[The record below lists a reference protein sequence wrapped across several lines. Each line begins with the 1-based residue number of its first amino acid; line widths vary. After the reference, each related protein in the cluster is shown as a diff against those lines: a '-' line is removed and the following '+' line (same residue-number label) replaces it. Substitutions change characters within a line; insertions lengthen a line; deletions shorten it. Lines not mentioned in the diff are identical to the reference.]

1 MHKVLGNP
9 IEQVADGENNP
20 VEFDFAYPVKG
31 NLVDAIKRIKQ
42 LHGDDIYLVPMS
54 ATSAGGGIFQPGRER
69 PGIVVGLRFD
79 PPISPRVSRT
89 SRPGL
94 TDIGLDEIVIDTE
107 HQQVSAGSAI
117 TLDQLN
123 RALLQDLGQGFKV
136 PGADL
141 TSYMYAAVGA
151 TFMTGGMG
159 PQRRYFSDSVIEIA
173 LFDGSTIVGIQGD
186 ELQGYAGTYGW
197 SGIVCAVRC
206 NYCRFPANE
215 VAFALPVSNRPADLA
230 RLLEHLS
237 PHVFLDLDNEPVKSR
252 AGTHD
257 LILGIEHVST
267 GSMQPLLCGAIDHPE
282 RKRAAAMQQ
291 KCIDAGAGGLVFING
306 YSERPAD
313 EFLIGL
319 ADDPQADEYTIA
331 GIGLEH
337 AEIFNDPE
345 AMRALRE
352 AIPYT
357 ARTQAP
363 GGRMVYKNHSD
374 ANIRVSVHA
383 VAAVVEQLWEINR
396 DYIARVEDYFAGNS
410 EIDGQILVYGHLNP
424 YGLDPHNRVTMSS
437 NSKSAFRQ
445 ACDFLIEQRAQY
457 YRALAALCE
466 DGSAVFVGG
475 EKAAD
480 SELGIYDAL
489 GGPQN
494 APAELFKRFKQQ
506 QATIQRAAKIFNW
519 RAPPPYG

>member
-1 MHKVLGNP
+1 MDKVLGNP
-9 IEQVADGENNP
+9 IEQVRDGENNP
-20 VEFDFAYPVKG
+20 VDFDFAYPVKG

-54 ATSAGGGIFQPGRER
+54 GTSTGGGIFQPGRKP
-69 PGIVVGLRFD
+69 PGTVVGLRFD
-79 PPISPRVSRT
+79 PPVSPRVSST
-89 SRPGL
+89 SRPEI
-94 TDIGLDEIVIDTE
+94 TDIGLDEIVIDTA

-123 RALLQDLGQGFKV
+123 QALLQDLGQGFKV

-173 LFDGSTIVGIQGD
+173 LFDGSTIVSIRGD

-197 SGIVCAVRC
+197 SGLVCAVRC
-206 NYCRFPANE
+206 NYRRFPANE
-215 VAFALPVSNRPADLA
+215 VAFALPVSNRPADIA
-230 RLLEHLS
+230 RLLDHLS

-267 GSMQPLLCGAIDHPE
+267 GSMQPLLSGASDHPE
-282 RKRAAAMQQ
+282 RKRAEAMQQ
-291 KCIDAGAGGLVFING
+291 KCIDAGARGLVFING

-331 GIGLEH
+331 GIGLEY
-337 AEIFNDPE
+337 AEIFSDPE

-363 GGRMVYKNHSD
+363 GGRWVYKNHSD
-374 ANIRVSVHA
+374 ANIRVSAHA
-383 VAAVVEQLWEINR
+383 VVAVVEQLWEINR
-396 DYIARVEDYFAGNS
+396 DYIARVEDYFAHDS

-437 NSKSAFRQ
+437 NSKYAFCQ
-445 ACDFLIEQRAQY
+445 ARDFLIEQRAQY
-457 YRALAALCE
+457 YRALAAMC
-466 DGSAVFVGG
+466 DDDSAVFVGG

-480 SELGIYDAL
+480 SELGIYAAL
-489 GGPQN
+489 GGPEN
-494 APAELFKRFKQQ
+494 APAGLLKHFKQQ

>member
-1 MHKVLGNP
+1 MDRILGNP
-9 IEQVADGENNP
+9 IEQVTDGENNP
-20 VEFDFAYPVKG
+20 VEFDFAYPVKAD
-31 NLVDAIKRIKQ
+31 VVTAINQLKQ
-42 LHGDDIYLVPMS
+42 LHGGDIYLVPMS
-54 ATSAGGGIFQPGRER
+54 GTSTGGGIFQPARKPSGT
-69 PGIVVGLRFD
+69 VVGLRFD
-79 PPISPRVSRT
+79 PPLGPRVSRA
-89 SRPGL
+89 SRPGI

-123 RALLQDLGQGFKV
+123 RVLVQELGQGFKV

-141 TSYMYAAVGA
+141 TSYLYAAVGA

-173 LFDGSTIVGIQGD
+173 LFDGSTIVSIQGD
-186 ELQGYAGTYGW
+186 ELRGYAGTYGW

-237 PHVFLDLDNEPVKSR
+237 PHVFLDLDSEPVKSR
-252 AGTHD
+252 TGNHD
-257 LILGIEHVST
+257 LILGIEHVSR
-267 GSMQPLLCGAIDHPE
+267 GSMQPLLSSATDHPA
-282 RKRAAAMQQ
+282 RKRAEVMQQ
-291 KCIDAGAGGLVFING
+291 KCVAAGATGLVFVNG

-313 EFLIGL
+313 EFLISL
-319 ADDPQADEYTIA
+319 ADDPQAQEYTIA
-331 GIGLEH
+331 GIGLEY
-337 AEIFNDPE
+337 AEIFTEPE
-345 AMRALRE
+345 EMRALRE

-357 ARTQAP
+357 ARTQVP
-363 GGRMVYKNHSD
+363 SGRMVYKNHSD
-374 ANIRVSVHA
+374 ANIRVSAHA

-396 DYIARVEDYFAGNS
+396 DYIARVEDYFDGNR

-437 NSKSAFRQ
+437 NSESAFRQ
-445 ACDFLIEQRAQY
+445 ARDFLIEQRAQF
-457 YRALAALCE
+457 YRALSALCK
-466 DGSAVFVGG
+466 DDSAVFVGG

-480 SELGIYDAL
+480 SELGIYLAL
-489 GGPQN
+489 GGPEN
-494 APAELFKRFKQQ
+494 APAALFNRFKQQ
-506 QATIQRAAKIFNW
+506 QATIRRAAKIFNW

>member
-1 MHKVLGNP
+1 MDKVLGNP
-9 IEQVADGENNP
+9 IEQVTDGENYP

-31 NLVDAIKRIKQ
+31 NLVAAIRRINQ
-42 LHGDDIYLVPMS
+42 LHGDNTYLVPMS
-54 ATSAGGGIFQPGRER
+54 GTSTGGGIFQPGRK
-69 PGIVVGLRFD
+69 PSGTVVGLRFD
-79 PPISPRVSRT
+79 PPVSPRVSKG
-89 SRPGL
+89 SRPEL

-107 HQQVSAGSAI
+107 HRQISAGSAI

-123 RALLQDLGQGFKV
+123 RALLHELGHGFRV

-173 LFDGSTIVGIQGD
+173 LFDGSKIVSIQGN
-186 ELQGYAGTYGW
+186 ELQGFAGTYGW

-206 NYCRFPANE
+206 SYCRFPANE

-230 RLLEHLS
+230 RLLAHLS
-237 PHVFLDLDNEPVKSR
+237 PCVYLDLDSDPVKSR

-267 GSMQPLLCGAIDHPE
+267 GSMQPLLSGATDHPE
-282 RKRAAAMQQ
+282 RKRAEAMQQ
-291 KCIDAGAGGLVFING
+291 KCVAAGASGLVFING
-306 YSERPAD
+306 YSERPVD

-319 ADDPQADEYTIA
+319 ADDPRADAYTIA
-331 GIGLEH
+331 GIELDY
-337 AEIFNDPE
+337 AEIFGDPE

-357 ARTQAP
+357 ARTQEP

-374 ANIRVSVHA
+374 ANIRASADA
-383 VAAVVEQLWEINR
+383 VAAVAEQLWRINR
-396 DYIARVEDYFAGNS
+396 EYIDRVEDYFAS
-410 EIDGQILVYGHLNP
+410 SSKIDGQILVYGHLNP

-437 NSKSAFRQ
+437 NNKSAFEQ
-445 ACDFLIEQRAQY
+445 ARDFLVEQRAQY

-466 DGSAVFVGG
+466 DGDAVFVGG
-475 EKAAD
+475 EKTAD

-489 GGPQN
+489 GGPEK
-494 APAELFKRFKQQ
+494 APAALFERFRQQ

-519 RAPPPYG
+519 RAPPPYA

>member
-1 MHKVLGNP
+1 MA
-9 IEQVADGENNP
+9 VA
-20 VEFDFAYPVKG
+20 
-31 NLVDAIKRIKQ
+31 
-42 LHGDDIYLVPMS
+42 
-54 ATSAGGGIFQPGRER
+54 
-69 PGIVVGLRFD
+69 
-79 PPISPRVSRT
+79 
-89 SRPGL
+89 
-94 TDIGLDEIVIDTE
+94 LDQIVIDAGRRR
-107 HQQVSAGSAI
+107 VYAGSAI
-117 TLDQLN
+117 TLQQLN
-123 RALLQDLGQGFKV
+123 QALAEEAGAHCKV
-136 PGADL
+136 LGADL
-141 TSYMYAAVGA
+141 TSYTYAQVGA

-159 PQRRYFSDSVIEIA
+159 PQRRYFSDSVVEIA
-173 LFDGSTIVGIQGD
+173 LFDGSTIVSIQD
-186 ELQGYAGTYGW
+186 DDLQGFAGTYGW
-197 SGIVCAVRC
+197 SGIVCAVCC

-215 VAFALPVSNRPADLA
+215 VAFALPVSNSPVDLA
-230 RLLEHLS
+230 RLLAHLS
-237 PHVFLDLDNEPVKSR
+237 PHVYLDLDNDPVKSL

-267 GSMQPLLCGAIDHPE
+267 GSMQPLLSATTDHPE
-282 RKRAAAMQQ
+282 RKRAEAIQQ
-291 KCIDAGAGGLVFING
+291 KCVAAGASGMVFING

-319 ADDPQADEYTIA
+319 ADDAQADVYTIA
-331 GIGLEH
+331 GIELEY

-374 ANIRVSVHA
+374 ANIRVSAHA
-383 VAAVVEQLWEINR
+383 VAAVVEQLWGINR
-396 DYIARVEDYFAGNS
+396 DYIARVEDYFARNS
-410 EIDGQILVYGHLNP
+410 KIDGQILVYGHLNP

-437 NSKSAFRQ
+437 NSKPAFEQ
-445 ACDFLIEQRAQY
+445 ARDFLVEQRANY
-457 YRALAALCE
+457 YRALAAMCD

-489 GGPQN
+489 GGPEN
-494 APAELFKRFKQQ
+494 APAALYNRFKRQR
-506 QATIQRAAKIFNW
+506 ATIQRAAKIFNW